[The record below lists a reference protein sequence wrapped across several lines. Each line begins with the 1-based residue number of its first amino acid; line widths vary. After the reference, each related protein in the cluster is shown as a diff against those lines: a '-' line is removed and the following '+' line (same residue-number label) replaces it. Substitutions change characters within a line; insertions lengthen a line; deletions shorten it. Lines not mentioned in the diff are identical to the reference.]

1 MPKYDFDLF
10 VIGAGSGGVRG
21 ARISAGHGAK
31 VGICEEY
38 RFGGTCVIR
47 GCVPKKLLVYAS
59 HFAED
64 FEDAAG
70 YGWRVGKAEFSWPD
84 LIAAKDREIARLEQI
99 YMDVLKHKDV
109 ECFRERGV
117 FVDSHTVQV
126 GDRTITAE
134 KVLIATGGR
143 PWTPDIPGSEDA
155 ITSNEAFHLEELPKR
170 VVIVGGGY
178 IACEFAGIFNGLGA
192 ETVLVY
198 RGDALLRGFD
208 KDVRRVVAAEMA
220 KKGVDLRLET
230 DITAIEKGGNG
241 LKLLTNGGKHIDTDQ
256 VMYATGRVPNV
267 RDMGLEEAGVELTPH
282 GSIVV
287 DDWSRTS
294 QPNIF
299 AVGDV
304 THRIN
309 LTPVAIQEAHAFA
322 DTQFGGMER
331 PTDHEFVPSAVFSQP
346 PVGSVGLP
354 EHEARLHYGD
364 LEVYRSE
371 FRPLKHTLSGRDET
385 TMMKLIVAKAN
396 RKVVAIHIV
405 GLDAPEIV
413 QGFAVAVKSGL
424 TKEQFDATTGIH
436 PTAAEE
442 LVTMRRATS
451 VEGPKDEDDE
461 LDTNA

>member
-1 MPKYDFDLF
+1 MPKYDYDLF
-10 VIGAGSGGVRG
+10 VIGAGSGGVRA
-21 ARISAGHGAK
+21 ARIAAGHGAK

-38 RFGGTCVIR
+38 RYGGTCVIR

-64 FEDAAG
+64 FQDAAG
-70 YGWRVGKAEFSWPD
+70 YGWRVGSVEFSWPD
-84 LIAAKDREIARLEQI
+84 LIEAKDREIARLEQV
-99 YMDVLKHKDV
+99 YLDVLERRGVQH
-109 ECFRERGV
+109 FRERGV
-117 FVDSHTVQV
+117 FLDSRRVQV

-134 KVLIATGGR
+134 KVLVATGGH
-143 PWTPDIPGSEDA
+143 PWMPNIPGCEHA
-155 ITSNEAFHLEELPKR
+155 ITSNEAFDLEELPR
-170 VVIVGGGY
+170 RIAIVGGGY
-178 IACEFAGIFNGLGA
+178 VACEFAGIFNGLGA

-208 KDVRRVVAAEMA
+208 EDVRRVVTAEMA
-220 KKGVDLRLET
+220 KKGVELRLET
-230 DITAIEKGGNG
+230 DVAAIEKTGKR
-241 LKLLTNGGKHIDTDQ
+241 LKLTTSRGKHIEADQ

-267 RDMGLEEAGVELTPH
+267 RDMGLEKAGVELTPQ

-287 DDWSRTS
+287 DEWSQTS
-294 QPNIF
+294 QPHIF

-304 THRIN
+304 THRLN
-309 LTPVAIQEAHAFA
+309 LTPVAIHEAHAFA

-331 PTDHEFVPSAVFSQP
+331 PVDHEFVPSAVFSQP
-346 PVGSVGLP
+346 PVGAVGLP
-354 EHEARLHYGD
+354 EDEARLHYGD
-364 LEVYRSE
+364 LEIYRSE

-396 RKVVAIHIV
+396 RKVVAVHIV

-424 TKEQFDATTGIH
+424 SKEQFDATIGIH

-442 LVTMRRATS
+442 LVTMRHATS
-451 VEGPKDEDDE
+451 VEGPKDEE
-461 LDTNA
+461 